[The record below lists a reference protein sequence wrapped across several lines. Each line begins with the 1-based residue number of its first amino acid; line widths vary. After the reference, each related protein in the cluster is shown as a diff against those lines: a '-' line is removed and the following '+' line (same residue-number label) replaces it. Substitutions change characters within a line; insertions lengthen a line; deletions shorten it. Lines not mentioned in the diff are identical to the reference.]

1 MYGWNPGTPEY
12 INKAGIYDLSG
23 TSMTQVCKIQG
34 TIRNN
39 TNSGVD
45 YKSDSTVDSLVK
57 ITKVIGI
64 KY

>member
-1 MYGWNPGTPEY
+1 
-12 INKAGIYDLSG
+12 
-23 TSMTQVCKIQG
+23 MTQVCKAQG

-39 TNSGVD
+39 ANSGVD
-45 YKSDSTVDSLVK
+45 YKSSSTVDSLVK